1 MKLDVL
7 TVAIAACIAVE
18 PIKAE
23 EEGNY
28 TYVPNPF
35 LDPDAVEIDANQPLM
50 LGVDIY
56 PSRPERKP
64 KGCASELHS
73 GGSVRALCALYLSAG
88 IGLYRLA
95 IPRRALGQLA
105 ASPSSRQPPVK

>member
-73 GGSVRALCALYLSAG
+73 GGSVRALCALYYQQELVF
-88 IGLYRLA
+88 IGWQYLDASWVSWLHHPHQGSRL
-95 IPRRALGQLA
+95 
-105 ASPSSRQPPVK
+105 